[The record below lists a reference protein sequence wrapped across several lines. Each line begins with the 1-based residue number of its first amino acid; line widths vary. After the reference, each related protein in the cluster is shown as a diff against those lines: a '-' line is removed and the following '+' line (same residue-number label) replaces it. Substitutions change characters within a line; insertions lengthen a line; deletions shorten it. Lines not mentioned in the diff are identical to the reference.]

1 MIDFIKIESEIKD
14 INKFHEDSNLDFL
27 SNISLRDGAG
37 DFPPV
42 YETDSYSKYV
52 STSTRD
58 DLKYKISE
66 YLDKK
71 TKISTFNLEI
81 TGSLH
86 KRHFNGNNYQ
96 DFSYPML
103 REQIEFIKS
112 LKGLG
117 TLHLKNVE
125 FGLNVNVD
133 FDILDYLISSVI
145 VYKGDRFNYYNPG
158 SNGMRIGV
166 YQQMASKVAIKLYN
180 KSIQS
185 NTFGNLLRYE
195 IKYTRMQKLNKIGI
209 YSIDDLLIKE
219 KLNKLFIEY
228 KRMFNNIILI
238 ETPRIKLSEKQ
249 EEYHLKCSNPNYWQN
264 LKKNA
269 SNTEYQN
276 KKRTFM
282 KFQENYCYNRKKEL
296 TSVFESKY
304 MELIES

>member
-14 INKFHEDSNLDFL
+14 INKFHEDSNLDFI

-42 YETDSYSKYV
+42 YETDFYSKYV
-52 STSTRD
+52 STSTCD

-249 EEYHLKCSNPNYWQN
+249 EEYHLKCSNSNYWQN

>member
-14 INKFHEDSNLDFL
+14 INKFHEDSNLDFI

-52 STSTRD
+52 STSTCD

-185 NTFGNLLRYE
+185 NTSGNLLRYE
-195 IKYTRMQKLNKIGI
+195 IKYTRMQKLNKMGI
-209 YSIDDLLIKE
+209 YTIDDLLIKE

-282 KFQENYCYNRKKEL
+282 KFQENYCHDRKKEL

-304 MELIES
+304 RELIES